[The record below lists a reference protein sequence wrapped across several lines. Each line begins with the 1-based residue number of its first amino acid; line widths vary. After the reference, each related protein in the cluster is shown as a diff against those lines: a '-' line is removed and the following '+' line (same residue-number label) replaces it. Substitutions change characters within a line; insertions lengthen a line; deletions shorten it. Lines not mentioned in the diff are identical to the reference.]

1 MSANEIA
8 VMFQNGSLE
17 GANIDIAV
25 LLHLTGFKVAMKGRT
40 FQCLEYATEA
50 MWLYQEALLIGTT
63 NWTVD
68 INVDRVSRSP
78 ESVYEVAILFQI
90 TPPPKSIHRDS

>member
-17 GANIDIAV
+17 GTNIDIAV
-25 LLHLTGFKVAMKGRT
+25 LLHLTSFKVAMKGRIIL
-40 FQCLEYATEA
+40 CLEYATQA
-50 MWLYQEALLIGTT
+50 MWRYQQALLTGAT

-68 INVDRVSRSP
+68 INVDRESRSQGQRGA
-78 ESVYEVAILFQI
+78 SQYM
-90 TPPPKSIHRDS
+90 K

>member
-17 GANIDIAV
+17 GTNIDIAV
-25 LLHLTGFKVAMKGRT
+25 MLHLTSFKVAMKGRILVLGICNT
-40 FQCLEYATEA
+40 MLLWGLEYATQA
-50 MWLYQEALLIGTT
+50 MWRYQQALLIGAT

-68 INVDRVSRSP
+68 TNVDRESRSQGQRGA
-78 ESVYEVAILFQI
+78 SQYM
-90 TPPPKSIHRDS
+90 K